1 MPTQA
6 KAAVI
11 DEITERFQNSSA
23 AVLTEY
29 RGLTVA
35 QLTQLRRSLGAGSS
49 YAVVKNTLTKRAAD
63 SVGYSD
69 LAPLLTGPTAIA
81 FIEGDP
87 VEAAKA
93 IRDFAKANPMLVVK
107 GGVVEGRT
115 VDAREVTRLADVESR
130 EVLLAKL
137 AGAMKGN
144 LTKAAGLFQAPLSQ
158 MARLAAALQEKK
170 AADSP
175 AAEAPAAAADD
186 STAAADTTPE
196 TDAADRTPIRRR
208 GHRLTKKETDM
219 AKISSTDLL
228 DAFKEM
234 TLLELSDF
242 VKQFEETFD
251 VTAAAPVA
259 VAAAP
264 AAGGGGGGDEAAAEQ
279 DEFDVILEAAGDK
292 KIQVIKEVRTLTS
305 LGLKEAKDLVDNA
318 PKPVLEK
325 VAKDAAEKAKAALE
339 GAGATVTVK

>member
-11 DEITERFQNSSA
+11 EEITERFQNSSA

-69 LAPLLTGPTAIA
+69 LDPLLTGPTAIA

-87 VEAAKA
+87 VMAAKA
-93 IRDFAKANPMLVVK
+93 IRDFARANPALVIK

-158 MARLAAALQEKK
+158 VARLAAALQEKK
-170 AADSP
+170 AAEAPASSDEAAEAP
-175 AAEAPAAAADD
+175 AAEAPAAD
-186 STAAADTTPE
+186 TAAADTTPD
-196 TDAADRTPIRRR
+196 TDAAAGDAESSAP
-208 GHRLTKKETDM
+208 
-219 AKISSTDLL
+219 ASTD
-228 DAFKEM
+228 
-234 TLLELSDF
+234 
-242 VKQFEETFD
+242 
-251 VTAAAPVA
+251 
-259 VAAAP
+259 
-264 AAGGGGGGDEAAAEQ
+264 
-279 DEFDVILEAAGDK
+279 
-292 KIQVIKEVRTLTS
+292 
-305 LGLKEAKDLVDNA
+305 
-318 PKPVLEK
+318 
-325 VAKDAAEKAKAALE
+325 
-339 GAGATVTVK
+339 

>member
-11 DEITERFQNSSA
+11 QEITDRFQNSSA

-35 QLTQLRRSLGAGSS
+35 QLTQLRRSLGEGSS

-63 SVGYSD
+63 SVGFSD
-69 LAPLLTGPTAIA
+69 LAPLLNGPTAIA

-87 VEAAKA
+87 VTAAKA
-93 IRDFAKANPMLVVK
+93 IRDFAKANPALIVK

-158 MARLAAALQEKK
+158 VARLAAALQEKK
-170 AADSP
+170 AAEAPASEAPAASDEVP
-175 AAEAPAAAADD
+175 AAEAPAEAADD
-186 STAAADTTPE
+186 STAAADTTP
-196 TDAADRTPIRRR
+196 D
-208 GHRLTKKETDM
+208 
-219 AKISSTDLL
+219 
-228 DAFKEM
+228 
-234 TLLELSDF
+234 
-242 VKQFEETFD
+242 
-251 VTAAAPVA
+251 TAAA
-259 VAAAP
+259 
-264 AAGGGGGGDEAAAEQ
+264 
-279 DEFDVILEAAGDK
+279 
-292 KIQVIKEVRTLTS
+292 
-305 LGLKEAKDLVDNA
+305 
-318 PKPVLEK
+318 
-325 VAKDAAEKAKAALE
+325 DAASDD
-339 GAGATVTVK
+339 